1 MEELARLL
9 SVQVASQPRGE
20 GGQLAGLRQEA
31 QALLEQERR
40 LQEMSRE
47 AIESGALDGGP
58 SAAALGELEMAMGR
72 LEATVGQMATSLA
85 NLVQLLER
93 R

>member
-9 SVQVASQPRGE
+9 SVQVTSQPRSE
-20 GGQLAGLRQEA
+20 GAQLAGLRQEA
-31 QALLEQERR
+31 QALLEQERH

-47 AIESGALDGGP
+47 VIESGALEGGP